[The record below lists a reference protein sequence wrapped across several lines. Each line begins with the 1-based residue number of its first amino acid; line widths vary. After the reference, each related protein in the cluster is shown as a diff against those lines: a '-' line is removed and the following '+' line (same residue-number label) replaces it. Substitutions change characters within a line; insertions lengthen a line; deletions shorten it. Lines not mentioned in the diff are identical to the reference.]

1 MNRLATLGLATGL
14 GLTALFA
21 TGCEKPPSRDECEA
35 LLEHYVELLV
45 NSDRPG
51 TSAAELH
58 KLQLQ
63 AREKAK
69 SDPEFQH
76 CSTRVSRRALTCAL
90 SAPSADI
97 LEQCLL

>member
-1 MNRLATLGLATGL
+1 MSGPTARPARALLLGC
-14 GLTALFA
+14 ALILCA
-21 TGCEKPPSRDECEA
+21 CGKPPTHDECNA
-35 LLEHYVELLV
+35 LLEHYVELLA

-51 TSAAELH
+51 TNAAELH

-69 SDPEFQH
+69 DDPEFRA
-76 CSTRVSRRALTCAL
+76 CSDRVSRRAYDCAMNA
-90 SAPSADI
+90 SNADL